1 MTWLIL
7 IYFCEPGYVGRCSLL
22 GLRTCQM
29 LRLKRKKKK
38 RNWKDTAEG
47 RRLRVAHVSVV
58 GDVGDC
64 VGHCV
69 YTLRVLVRNFDGEFF
84 LDGENNLGA
93 CA

>member
-1 MTWLIL
+1 MQFTWPAHVLNAAP
-7 IYFCEPGYVGRCSLL
+7 EA
-22 GLRTCQM
+22 T
-29 LRLKRKKKK
+29 KKK
-38 RNWKDTAEG
+38 RNWKDTAEN
-47 RRLRVAHVSVV
+47 RRLRAAHVSVV

-84 LDGENNLGA
+84 LDGEDNLCA

>member
-1 MTWLIL
+1 MQFTWPAHVSNAAP
-7 IYFCEPGYVGRCSLL
+7 EA
-22 GLRTCQM
+22 T
-29 LRLKRKKKK
+29 KKEKEL
-38 RNWKDTAEG
+38 EG
-47 RRLRVAHVSVV
+47 HCRGQAAHVSVV